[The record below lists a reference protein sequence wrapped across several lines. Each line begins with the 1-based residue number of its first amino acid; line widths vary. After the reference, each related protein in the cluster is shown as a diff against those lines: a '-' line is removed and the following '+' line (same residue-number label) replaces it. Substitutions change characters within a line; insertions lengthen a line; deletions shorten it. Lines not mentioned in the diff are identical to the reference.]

1 MTSSE
6 ICGVVNALTR
16 TVCDLK
22 INSQNCSRDL
32 CIFNT
37 DFYKNRRL
45 ILFSFLN
52 YDYITKDCVKIT
64 CDELDIMR
72 EFLLTYIEKFITPN
86 IGTVFISYVNKRLRF
101 SFCYYER
108 ASKTTETCDTLK
120 LIEDEINTVF
130 DGSIFRLLQPFF
142 NNIPPNTPISNIKNL
157 HLYFKEGYYYLK
169 CNVNGLM
176 NYSELEKTVLE
187 WKSSNEIPING
198 STGNFISGSYYETNI
213 CQPGCGNHPSEPYE
227 PNEPFA
233 PFEPYAP
240 YAPSDPPC
248 PTKEQKRVLED
259 IENTDYFNIVNKK
272 LDKKEL
278 SKNTLSGVESA
289 EKYDGNIRAAISRIL
304 EISSTDELTSL

>member
-1 MTSSE
+1 MSSSE

-16 TVCDLK
+16 TVFDLQL
-22 INSQNCSRDL
+22 NSQNFSKDL

-45 ILFSFLN
+45 ILFSFLT
-52 YDYITKDCVKIT
+52 YDYITTECVKIT

-72 EFLLTYIEKFITPN
+72 EFLLTYIEKFQCTGN

-101 SFCYYER
+101 CFCYYER
-108 ASKTTETCDTLK
+108 ASKTSETCDTLK
-120 LIEDEINTVF
+120 LIEEEINTVF
-130 DGSIFRLLQPFF
+130 DGSIFKLLQPFF

-169 CNVNGLM
+169 CNVNGLL
-176 NYSELEKTVLE
+176 NYCELEKTVLD
-187 WKSSNEIPING
+187 WKSNNEIPIHGNNG
-198 STGNFISGSYYETNI
+198 SFISGSYYDTNI
-213 CQPGCGNHPSEPYE
+213 YPNGCNHPAEPA
-227 PNEPFA
+227 EPFA

-240 YAPSDPPC
+240 SEPYCPPK
-248 PTKEQKRVLED
+248 TKEQKRVLED

-289 EKYDGNIRAAISRIL
+289 EKHEGNIRAAISRIL

>member
-1 MTSSE
+1 MSSSE

-16 TVCDLK
+16 TVTDLQ
-22 INSQNCSRDL
+22 INSQNFSKDL

-45 ILFSFLN
+45 ILFSFLI
-52 YDYITKDCVKIT
+52 YDYITTDCVTIT

-72 EFLLTYIEKFITPN
+72 EFLLTYIEKFQCTGN

-101 SFCYYER
+101 CFCYYER
-108 ASKTTETCDTLK
+108 ASKTSETCDTLK
-120 LIEDEINTVF
+120 QIEEEINTIY
-130 DGSIFRLLQPFF
+130 DGSIFKLLQPFF

-157 HLYFKEGYYYLK
+157 YLYFKEGYYYLK
-169 CNVNGLM
+169 CNVNGLL
-176 NYSELEKTVLE
+176 NFCELEKTVLN
-187 WKSSNEIPING
+187 WKTSNEIPING
-198 STGNFISGSYYETNI
+198 NNSNFISGSNYDSNI
-213 CQPGCGNHPSEPYE
+213 YPEGCNHPS
-227 PNEPFA
+227 EPFA
-233 PFEPYAP
+233 PFEPYSPSEP
-240 YAPSDPPC
+240 YGPPK
-248 PTKEQKRVLED
+248 TKEQKRVLED

-289 EKYDGNIRAAISRIL
+289 EKHEGNIRAAISRIL

>member
-1 MTSSE
+1 MSSSE

-16 TVCDLK
+16 TVTDLQ
-22 INSQNCSRDL
+22 INSQNFSKDL

-45 ILFSFLN
+45 ILFSFLI
-52 YDYITKDCVKIT
+52 YDYITTDCVKIT

-72 EFLLTYIEKFITPN
+72 EFLLTYIEKFQCTGN

-101 SFCYYER
+101 CFCYYER
-108 ASKTTETCDTLK
+108 ASKTSDTCDILK
-120 LIEDEINTVF
+120 QIEEEINTVY
-130 DGSIFRLLQPFF
+130 DGSIFKLLQPFF

-169 CNVNGLM
+169 CNVNGLL
-176 NYSELEKTVLE
+176 NFCELEKTVLN
-187 WKSSNEIPING
+187 WKTSNEIPING
-198 STGNFISGSYYETNI
+198 NNNNFISSSNYDTNI
-213 CQPGCGNHPSEPYE
+213 YPDGTNHSAEPFEPFEPYSPSEPYC
-227 PNEPFA
+227 
-233 PFEPYAP
+233 
-240 YAPSDPPC
+240 PPK
-248 PTKEQKRVLED
+248 TKEQKRVLED

-289 EKYDGNIRAAISRIL
+289 EKHEGNIRAAISRIL

>member
-1 MTSSE
+1 MSSSE

-16 TVCDLK
+16 TVFDLQL
-22 INSQNCSRDL
+22 NSQNFSKDL

-45 ILFSFLN
+45 ILFSFLT
-52 YDYITKDCVKIT
+52 YDYITTECVRIT

-72 EFLLTYIEKFITPN
+72 EFLLTYIEKFQCTGN

-101 SFCYYER
+101 CFCYYER
-108 ASKTTETCDTLK
+108 ASKTSETCDTLK
-120 LIEDEINTVF
+120 LIEEEINTVF

-142 NNIPPNTPISNIKNL
+142 NNIPPNTPISIIKNL
-157 HLYFKEGYYYLK
+157 HLYFKEGCYYLK
-169 CNVNGLM
+169 CNINGLL
-176 NYSELEKTVLE
+176 NFCELEKTVLT
-187 WKSSNEIPING
+187 WKSSNEIPIHG
-198 STGNFISGSYYETNI
+198 SNCNFISGSYYDTNI
-213 CQPGCGNHPSEPYE
+213 CQPGCGNQPSE

-233 PFEPYAP
+233 PFEPF
-240 YAPSDPPC
+240 APSEPHCP
-248 PTKEQKRVLED
+248 PTKEQKRVFED
-259 IENTDYFNIVNKK
+259 IENTDYFKIVNKK

-278 SKNTLSGVESA
+278 SKNTLSGVESS

>member
-52 YDYITKDCVKIT
+52 YDYITKDCVNIT

-72 EFLLTYIEKFITPN
+72 EFLLTYIEKFITPS
-86 IGTVFISYVNKRLRF
+86 IGTVFISYVCKRLRF

-108 ASKTTETCDTLK
+108 ASKTSETCDTLK
-120 LIEDEINTVF
+120 LIEEEINTIF

-157 HLYFKEGYYYLK
+157 HLYFKEGCYYLK

-176 NYSELEKTVLE
+176 NFCELEKTVLN
-187 WKSSNEIPING
+187 WKSSNEIPIYDSN
-198 STGNFISGSYYETNI
+198 SNFISGSYYDTNI
-213 CQPGCGNHPSEPYE
+213 CPHSGGNHSFE
-227 PNEPFA
+227 PNEPYA

-240 YAPSDPPC
+240 SEPHCP
-248 PTKEQKRVLED
+248 PTKEQKKVFED
-259 IENTDYFNIVNKK
+259 IENTDYFKIVNKK

-278 SKNTLSGVESA
+278 SKNTLSGLESSD
-289 EKYDGNIRAAISRIL
+289 KYDGNIRAAISRIL

>member
-52 YDYITKDCVKIT
+52 YDYITKDCVNIT

-72 EFLLTYIEKFITPN
+72 EFLLTYIEKFITPS
-86 IGTVFISYVNKRLRF
+86 IGTVFISYACKRLRF

-108 ASKTTETCDTLK
+108 ASKTSETCDTLK
-120 LIEDEINTVF
+120 LIEEEINTIF

-157 HLYFKEGYYYLK
+157 HLYFKEGCYYLK

-176 NYSELEKTVLE
+176 NFCELEKTVLD
-187 WKSSNEIPING
+187 WKSSNEIPIYG
-198 STGNFISGSYYETNI
+198 SNSNFISGSYYDTTS
-213 CQPGCGNHPSEPYE
+213 GGNHSFEQNEPY
-227 PNEPFA
+227 A

-240 YAPSDPPC
+240 SEPHCP
-248 PTKEQKRVLED
+248 PTKEQKKVFED
-259 IENTDYFNIVNKK
+259 IENTDYFKIVNKK

-278 SKNTLSGVESA
+278 SKNTLSGLESS